1 MHSNVM
7 LIDDFALDRFLAE
20 KVIEKNSFASHV
32 TSFSSA
38 TDGLSYL
45 RSLDKDGQLPDV
57 IFLDIYMPIMNGFE
71 FLDNFVGLPE
81 HIQNKC
87 KIVIL
92 SSSSAAED
100 RDRIGT
106 YPFVQDFITKP
117 LSAEKLGNLSF
128 L

>member
-1 MHSNVM
+1 MHRNVM

-20 KVIEKNSFASHV
+20 KVIEKNSFAERV
-32 TSFSSA
+32 TTFSSA
-38 TDGLSYL
+38 IDGLSFL
-45 RSLDKDGQLPDV
+45 RSTDEEEQLPDV
-57 IFLDIYMPIMNGFE
+57 IFLDIYMPIMNGFQ

-81 HIQNKC
+81 LVQSKC

-100 RDRIGT
+100 KERIGN
-106 YPFVQDFITKP
+106 YPFVKDFIIKP
-117 LSAEKLGNLSF
+117 LSAEKLDQLS